1 MKIKLKDLDGRVVD
15 IVDVDDR
22 IGEFM
27 VSLDREEDASNQ
39 RYKYHVA
46 FSLDDADYEGE
57 TFKSNDPDPLEA
69 ALEKEEREEQQR
81 KYDLFLSSLTPVQLR
96 RYRLFE
102 EGHGEREVARI
113 ENVDF
118 KSVHETKEQLK
129 KKYVKLFG
137 DPHQKG

>member
-22 IGEFM
+22 IGELM
-27 VSLDREEDASNQ
+27 VSLDREEDVSNQ